1 MSTAPPVLLR
11 RHATWPRGELLAL
24 QLTAL
29 RHAGPSHYR
38 ARQLEAWGALA
49 AQGSEAEDT
58 ETDRALY
65 VAQAGERLAGFGQ
78 LQLSTSFVAALYVHP
93 HFEGQGI
100 GTALLTSLE
109 RELMALEHE
118 GVQLHA
124 SLNAVAFYARRGY
137 RAVGDAAF
145 VGPDNTLVPM
155 VHMVKALDRGAS
167 PLTPGARAGK

>member
-1 MSTAPPVLLR
+1 MSAVPPVLLR
-11 RHATWPRGELLAL
+11 RHTTWPRGELLAL
-24 QLTAL
+24 QLAAL

-38 ARQLEAWGALA
+38 PRQLEAWSALA
-49 AQGSEAEDT
+49 AQGSEAEDP

-65 VAQAGERLAGFGQ
+65 VAQAGALLAGFGQ

-100 GTALLTSLE
+100 GTALLAALE
-109 RELMALEHE
+109 RELVGLEHE

-145 VGPDNTLVPM
+145 VGPDNTRVPM
-155 VHMVKALDRGAS
+155 VHMVKALDGDGSRG
-167 PLTPGARAGK
+167 REC